1 MSRALIIL
9 LSSLLFIGCGD
20 RKNNSEKQKKADEV
34 SINFDTETGIPEFSA
49 ITEDPTELVYN
60 FVTNDSAHLK
70 MDYNLNM
77 EFMGQKMPI
86 TMQMESKYFVTNV
99 TDKLGH
105 LTLQFTRIAMQM
117 NGPQVINYDS
127 DTDSDP
133 MGSMLGRSLSPLL
146 NNPVSAVISPKG
158 KIIET
163 SINSLLQGFDTVE
176 ASQIREQISSAADQ
190 FIQNTFIPFP
200 KNAVAPG
207 STYSAG
213 TETSSAANLEFTKDI
228 HYKVKSISKNKRY
241 IVIEPSG
248 ILELNAEKEGIK
260 TVPGSNIIH
269 GWVLFDMQ
277 RSFIIQSDLHMEM
290 TVMTKQMGQDM
301 KIKLSIDIKMKMK

>member
-1 MSRALIIL
+1 MTRTLIIL
-9 LSSLLFIGCGD
+9 ASTLLFIGCENPQKES
-20 RKNNSEKQKKADEV
+20 KNQKEAEDV
-34 SINFDTETGIPEFSA
+34 SINFDTESGIPEFSA
-49 ITEDPTELVYN
+49 TTEDSTELVYR
-60 FVTNDSAHLK
+60 FTPDDSTHLK

-86 TMQMESKYFVTNV
+86 AMQMESKCIV
-99 TDKLGH
+99 TDVTDELGH

-127 DTDSDP
+127 DTDNNP

-146 NNPVSAVISPKG
+146 NNPVRTVISPKG

-163 SINSLLQGFDTVE
+163 SIDSLLQGFDTDE
-176 ASQIREQISSAADQ
+176 ALQIREQISSAADQ

-207 STYSAG
+207 STYSGGA
-213 TETSSAANLEFTKDI
+213 ETSSAANLQFAKDI
-228 HYKVKSISKNKRY
+228 HYLVRSISKNKRY
-241 IVIEPSG
+241 VVIEPSG
-248 ILELNAEKEGIK
+248 TLELNAEKEGIK
-260 TVPGSNIIH
+260 TVPGSNTVH

-277 RSFIIQSDLHMEM
+277 RSFIIQSNLHMEM
-290 TVMTKQMGQDM
+290 TILTQQMGQEM
-301 KIKLSIDIKMKMK
+301 KIKLSIDIKMKTK